1 MFIVVLAGYS
11 VFERSGY
18 PVRELDVWDEEE

>member
-1 MFIVVLAGYS
+1 MSIVVLAVYG

-18 PVRELDVWDEEE
+18 PVGELDVWDEEE

>member
-1 MFIVVLAGYS
+1 MSIVVLAGYS